1 MKINKV
7 TDLIYI
13 LLVSAMLAIGRVYD
27 SRLEV
32 FDFNFSYFFSIPFI
46 LLSILFLSSKIKI
59 YFNDSNKNLIFF
71 YLSVI
76 IITPLLWLVYGTFE
90 TDIGT
95 YSGSI
100 DNFINFC
107 FITVL
112 LSLVILKNFKFDD
125 VKKLF
130 LVLFLVGLFLS
141 LTSLLSLSELKNGR
155 FEVLG
160 GGPIVFCRWML
171 ISILILF
178 TFPHKRFTILKFLL
192 SLFFFTLALA
202 SGSRGPLIA
211 FLITVLVYLLLNFKK
226 IFFYFILIISFLF
239 IYSNTTDLKK
249 MVYNFGNS
257 KRVFMNFSQHGIKS
271 KSTLSRVDLTKRG
284 FEMIYHY
291 PLGVGM
297 GNWQVY
303 SNKIKPYHLVNAKH
317 FYPHNLFLEIF
328 NEYGF
333 ISFILFLF
341 LMIKAFKISFIKM
354 NEHQQHL
361 SMYPMLFYLL
371 IFLFLNS
378 LLSGSLNDSRIM
390 FTIISLLFIQT
401 PLIKKC

>member
-13 LLVSAMLAIGRVYD
+13 LLASAMLAIGRVYD

-32 FDFNFSYFFSIPFI
+32 FDFNFSYFISIPFI

-112 LSLVILKNFKFDD
+112 LSLVLLKNFKFDD

-130 LVLFLVGLFLS
+130 LVLFVVGLFLS
-141 LTSLLSLSELKNGR
+141 LTSLLSFSELKNGR

-160 GGPIVFCRWML
+160 GGPIVFCRC
-171 ISILILF
+171 
-178 TFPHKRFTILKFLL
+178 
-192 SLFFFTLALA
+192 
-202 SGSRGPLIA
+202 
-211 FLITVLVYLLLNFKK
+211 N
-226 IFFYFILIISFLF
+226 
-239 IYSNTTDLKK
+239 
-249 MVYNFGNS
+249 
-257 KRVFMNFSQHGIKS
+257 
-271 KSTLSRVDLTKRG
+271 
-284 FEMIYHY
+284 
-291 PLGVGM
+291 
-297 GNWQVY
+297 
-303 SNKIKPYHLVNAKH
+303 
-317 FYPHNLFLEIF
+317 
-328 NEYGF
+328 
-333 ISFILFLF
+333 
-341 LMIKAFKISFIKM
+341 
-354 NEHQQHL
+354 
-361 SMYPMLFYLL
+361 
-371 IFLFLNS
+371 
-378 LLSGSLNDSRIM
+378 
-390 FTIISLLFIQT
+390 
-401 PLIKKC
+401 

>member
-1 MKINKV
+1 M
-7 TDLIYI
+7 
-13 LLVSAMLAIGRVYD
+13 
-27 SRLEV
+27 V
-32 FDFNFSYFFSIPFI
+32 F
-46 LLSILFLSSKIKI
+46 
-59 YFNDSNKNLIFF
+59 
-71 YLSVI
+71 
-76 IITPLLWLVYGTFE
+76 
-90 TDIGT
+90 
-95 YSGSI
+95 
-100 DNFINFC
+100 
-107 FITVL
+107 
-112 LSLVILKNFKFDD
+112 
-125 VKKLF
+125 
-130 LVLFLVGLFLS
+130 
-141 LTSLLSLSELKNGR
+141 
-155 FEVLG
+155 
-160 GGPIVFCRWML
+160 
-171 ISILILF
+171 
-178 TFPHKRFTILKFLL
+178 
-192 SLFFFTLALA
+192 
-202 SGSRGPLIA
+202 
-211 FLITVLVYLLLNFKK
+211 
-226 IFFYFILIISFLF
+226 
-239 IYSNTTDLKK
+239 
-249 MVYNFGNS
+249 NFGNS

-341 LMIKAFKISFIKM
+341 LMIKAFKTSFIKM
-354 NEHQQHL
+354 NEYQQHQ

-371 IFLFLNS
+371 IFLFLIS